1 MSQPMMTYSVCIA
14 PHILNFST
22 RWSVSCPQLLYPPP
36 PSTHW
41 TERWMS
47 HSSTGCFVDKSLAS
61 ARMCNPGSSS
71 LYPLHYTDNATQ
83 TPTLSPFNSDF
94 NLICV
99 PCNVAHINSAFRKVW
114 WEFVWYFSLLRH
126 LRNILMENKIVN
138 PVLHKNDTM
147 LNTSKRISKND

>member
-1 MSQPMMTYSVCIA
+1 MKSLFMVKPHFVKTQNGVGIA
-14 PHILNFST
+14 PHILNCST
-22 RWSVSCPQLLYPPP
+22 WWSTSHPQLFYPPP
-36 PSTHW
+36 PSTHC

-47 HSSTGCFVDKSLAS
+47 HSSTGYFEDKLLAT

-99 PCNVAHINSAFRKVW
+99 PAIWHTSIVPSEKCDESLFGNSVF
-114 WEFVWYFSLLRH
+114 
-126 LRNILMENKIVN
+126 
-138 PVLHKNDTM
+138 
-147 LNTSKRISKND
+147 